1 MKYLLIPFLILF
13 NCIGHALQIGD
24 VTPDFDAST
33 TKGNLNFYKWSKD
46 SWVVLFSHPGDF
58 TPVCTT
64 ELAYAAFLQPEFADK
79 NVKLIGLS
87 VDSLEDHEEWIP
99 HVNAYKDKIKTE
111 FSLEKSLDKFT
122 DVFKSRPDVD
132 YPIIADTSMEI
143 AKIFD
148 MIHPNANPNESAFGI
163 KHKATIRSVFVISPD
178 KKVQTIL
185 TYPMHVGR
193 NFYEILRTVEAL
205 QVADKYKVST
215 PANWNPGD
223 EVIVPTYITNDMIEE
238 HYSTSEF
245 TEHQKYLRMI
255 EQPGFYQGNK
265 NRNKSRIYKK

>member
-1 MKYLLIPFLILF
+1 MKLLLIPFLILF
-13 NCIGHALQIGD
+13 NCIVHALQIGD
-24 VTPDFDAST
+24 MTPDFDANT
-33 TKGNLNFYKWSKD
+33 TKGDLNFYKWSKD

-87 VDSLEDHEEWIP
+87 VDSLEDHKEWIP

-122 DVFKSRPDVD
+122 DVFKSRPDVN

-163 KHKATIRSVFVISPD
+163 KHKATIRSVYIISPD
-178 KKVQTIL
+178 KKIQTIL

-193 NFYEILRTVEAL
+193 NFYEILRTVDAL

-238 HYSTSEF
+238 HYSTNDF
-245 TEHQKYLRMI
+245 TEHQQYLRMI

-265 NRNKSRIYKK
+265 NRNKNRIYKK

>member
-1 MKYLLIPFLILF
+1 MKLIIIPFLILF
-13 NCIGHALQIGD
+13 HSLSYALKIGD
-24 VTPDFDAST
+24 VTPNFNAST
-33 TKGNLNFYKWSKD
+33 TKGDLDFYNWSKD

-64 ELAYAAFLQPEFADK
+64 ELAYAAFLQPEFGDI

-111 FSLEKSLDKFT
+111 FSLEKSIDKLT

-132 YPIIADTSMEI
+132 YPIIADTSLEI

-148 MIHPNANPNESAFGI
+148 MIHPNANPNESSFGI
-163 KHKATIRSVFVISPD
+163 SHTATIRSVFIISPD

-205 QVADKYKVST
+205 QVSDKFKVST
-215 PANWNPGD
+215 PGNWNPGD
-223 EVIVPTYITNDMIEE
+223 DVIVPTYITNDMIEE
-238 HYSTSEF
+238 QYSTNEF

>member
-1 MKYLLIPFLILF
+1 MKLLLIPFLILF

-24 VTPDFDAST
+24 MTPDFDAST
-33 TKGNLNFYKWSKD
+33 TKGDLNFYKWSKD

-64 ELAYAAFLQPEFADK
+64 ELAYAAFLQPEFTDK

-87 VDSLEDHEEWIP
+87 VDSLEDHKEWIP

-163 KHKATIRSVFVISPD
+163 KHKATIRSVFIISPD

-223 EVIVPTYITNDMIEE
+223 DVIVPTYITNDMIEE